1 MAIPEAP
8 TLIVIDVQKAIDDAR
23 WARYGPRNNPDAER
37 NIARLLEA
45 WRGLRLPIY
54 HVRHDSLE
62 PGSAYRPG
70 QPGNEFKIEAAPL
83 VCEPVIV
90 KRTNSAFI
98 GTDLESRLRAAGH
111 KTLVVCGVITNN
123 SVEATVR
130 MAGNLGFETYLA
142 EDACFTFARPDFS
155 GRPRTAEEVHSM
167 SLANLDGEYCT
178 VLATAQC
185 LPKPDALRKS

>member
-1 MAIPEAP
+1 MAILEA
-8 TLIVIDVQKAIDDAR
+8 TALIVIDVQNAIDDER
-23 WARYGPRNNPDAER
+23 WVRYGPRNNPDAER
-37 NIARLLEA
+37 NIARLLAA
-45 WRGLRLPIY
+45 WRDRRLPIY

-62 PGSAYRPG
+62 PDSAYRPG
-70 QPGNEFKIEAAPL
+70 QPGNEFKTEAAPL
-83 VCEPVIV
+83 VGEPVID

-98 GTDLESRLRAAGH
+98 GTDLEARLRAASH
-111 KTLVVCGVITNN
+111 NMLVVCGVITNN

-130 MAGNLGFETYLA
+130 MAGNLGFDTYLA

-185 LPKPDALRKS
+185 LLKPYALRKS

>member
-8 TLIVIDVQKAIDDAR
+8 ALIVVDVQKAIDDPR

-37 NIARLLEA
+37 NMARLLAA
-45 WRGLRLPIY
+45 WRDRRLPVY

-70 QPGNEFKIEAAPL
+70 QPGNEFKTEAAPL
-83 VCEPVIV
+83 PGEPIIV

-98 GTDLESRLRAAGH
+98 GTDLEARLRAASH
-111 KTLVVCGVITNN
+111 NMLVVCGVITNN

-130 MAGNLGFETYLA
+130 MAGNLGF
-142 EDACFTFARPDFS
+142 
-155 GRPRTAEEVHSM
+155 
-167 SLANLDGEYCT
+167 
-178 VLATAQC
+178 
-185 LPKPDALRKS
+185 